1 MKKLVLIAVF
11 LLGFSVIVMAED
23 TPKVEV
29 FGGFSFVKVDT
40 ATALKGSIFN
50 WRDLNLK
57 GFDASIAVNANK
69 WGAVVADFGANYG
82 VVLTNPSNP
91 ISGAW
96 MDYGVQHF
104 VVGPKFTL
112 YRGKASPFV
121 HLLFGYAKVK
131 GKVSGVTSTQKDFAM
146 AMGGGLDIN
155 LNSKVAIRAVQLD
168 SLMVRSPFRG
178 NFSGNLRLSTG
189 VVLKLGKS

>member
-29 FGGFSFVKVDT
+29 FGGFSFVKVDS
-40 ATALKGSIFN
+40 ATALKGTAFN
-50 WRDLNLK
+50 WKDLNLK

-69 WGAVVADFGANYG
+69 WGGVVADFGANYG
-82 VVLTNPSNP
+82 VALASPSNP
-91 ISGAW
+91 IAGW

-121 HLLFGYAKVK
+121 HLLFGYARVK
-131 GKVSGVTSTQKDFAM
+131 GMASGVTSTQRDFAM

-155 LNSKVAIRAVQLD
+155 LNSKIAIRAVQLD